1 MSEVAAIILAAGRGT
16 RFRLGPK
23 LLAPMNGR
31 PLVCHAVEAAVT
43 SSAEPVIVV
52 TGHQAEKVEATL
64 KGFPILSV
72 RNPAFAD
79 GLSTSLKIGFAALPP
94 QAKAAVVLLGDM
106 PLIKASLIDTLVDAW
121 RAMGEPAAL
130 VPTVNG
136 QRGNPVV
143 LSCDLRDLIE
153 GLSGDTGAGP
163 ILRGRTD
170 VMDCPVEDP
179 AILQDID
186 TNDDLSHHLLE
197 VP

>member
-1 MSEVAAIILAAGRGT
+1 MS
-16 RFRLGPK
+16 
-23 LLAPMNGR
+23 
-31 PLVCHAVEAAVT
+31 LVRHVVEAAVN
-43 SSAEPVIVV
+43 SVAEPVIVV
-52 TGHQAEKVEATL
+52 TGHQADEIEASL
-64 KGFPILSV
+64 NGLSIRGV
-72 RNPAFAD
+72 RNPAFAN
-79 GLSTSLKIGFAALPP
+79 GLSTSLKAGFAALPP

-153 GLSGDTGAGP
+153 GLSGDTGAGS

-197 VP
+197 VPQAQVICQVPANAQKDH